1 MLLYVNGKIV
11 PKEEAFISAFDHGF
25 LYGVGLFETF
35 RIYNGHA
42 FLLEDHIE
50 RLNKGLAELLMDR
63 TFTKEEVNGMLS
75 LLLKENGYQNAYIR
89 FNVSAGM
96 GELGLSA
103 DSYDEPN
110 VIIYIKPLP
119 PGSNEIAEKRAELLT
134 VRRNSPEGSYR
145 LKSHHFLNNIFA
157 KREIGNK
164 MDVEGIFLTADGDL
178 AEGVVSNLFW
188 VKEKTVYTP
197 SVLTGIL
204 NGVTRQFVLEIAKKN
219 GWAIKEGFFKNEELD
234 LADEIFI
241 TNSIQEVVG
250 IHHWN
255 GHEYP
260 GRKGEFTQWLHK
272 QYRRYSEKL
281 SSRYE
286 LE

>member
-50 RLNKGLAELLMDR
+50 RLNKGLAELLIDR
-63 TFTKEEVNGMLS
+63 TFTKEEVDGMLS

-110 VIIYIKPLP
+110 IIIYIKPLP
-119 PGSNEIAEKRAELLT
+119 PGNNELAEKRAELLT

-255 GHEYP
+255 GLEYP

-272 QYRRYSEKL
+272 QYRHHSEKL